1 MEEGARGGEAD
12 SGSGDWSGCRLQLT
26 LAYGLQIGAG
36 AALLQAWRG
45 LKLDASFMLNPS
57 VSAGSSLKM
66 PATWRGVGGDPA
78 EDGAGTAAGDTVF
91 RRPSP
96 GFAKIS

>member
-45 LKLDASFMLNPS
+45 LKLDASFMLQPECFGWKQPQDASNLERGGW
-57 VSAGSSLKM
+57 GSG
-66 PATWRGVGGDPA
+66 RGWGGHS
-78 EDGAGTAAGDTVF
+78 
-91 RRPSP
+91 RRPY
-96 GFAKIS
+96 GFP